1 MSRLLLPLLLL
12 LLTGCTPTV
21 SLEAAPQSNHPDCA
35 EVMVRLPNEIAEFS
49 KRYTN
54 AQATSA
60 WGDPTAVIFRC
71 GLEEV
76 SVSALPCVTAG
87 DLDWLVD
94 DSQEP
99 SFRFISFG
107 TTPAVEIIVD
117 STKISGVTSVEAI
130 APAVGKLERFA
141 QCSELSN

>member
-1 MSRLLLPLLLL
+1 
-12 LLTGCTPTV
+12 
-21 SLEAAPQSNHPDCA
+21 
-35 EVMVRLPNEIAEFS
+35 MVRLPSEIAEFS

-76 SVSALPCVTAG
+76 SVSELPCVTAG

-130 APAVGKLERFA
+130 APAVRKLERFA
-141 QCSELSN
+141 LCSQLSN